1 MRVCV
6 FESMCIISYVCM
18 SRTERSWAQ
27 LRYYYTQTLSHSLLR
42 WVETKSIY
50 WIHFALRYSYAIHH
64 SRLCFVGKQTQVT
77 GLRQHYSVVSCSHF
91 QSNTHTQTLWMF
103 ACLRVYHMLS
113 FSLRREQLS
122 IGVKELNRSI
132 CGRTRSLT
140 NTISIPLNEISEE
153 KKQTRESNE
162 VDFDRESQR
171 GGKMF

>member
-1 MRVCV
+1 M
-6 FESMCIISYVCM
+6 FTFSI
-18 SRTERSWAQ
+18 ER
-27 LRYYYTQTLSHSLLR
+27 
-42 WVETKSIY
+42 
-50 WIHFALRYSYAIHH
+50 
-64 SRLCFVGKQTQVT
+64 
-77 GLRQHYSVVSCSHF
+77 
-91 QSNTHTQTLWMF
+91 THTYTLQMF